1 MVAAILRCR
10 PSRSFD
16 NAATLAAFALV
27 ATDTSSA
34 SHPAMLFNSVEF
46 LFLFLPI
53 LLVGFFALARL
64 HRRAAALWL
73 ALGSL
78 FFYGWWD
85 SRYLALLL
93 ASIVFNYAVGVQLAR
108 AAERRLSWKG
118 ALLAAGVVGDLAL
131 LAYYKYANF
140 FVDTVNALSGA
151 NYVLAQ
157 IVLPLGISF
166 FTFTQI
172 AFLVDAARGKAREF
186 NFIHYLL
193 FVTYF
198 PHLIAGPVLH
208 HGEMMPQFNESRT
221 YRLNSTHIT
230 VGLVVFALGLF
241 KKVMLADNVA
251 PYAGSFFAAAQQ
263 GEPLMLLQAWAG
275 VLAYT
280 LQLYFDFSGYS
291 DMAIGLSYM
300 IGVRLPLN
308 FNSPYQALNIADFW
322 RRWHMTLSRFLRDYL
337 YIPLGGNRHGTTRRY
352 ANLMTTML
360 LGGLWHGAGWT
371 FVIWGGLHGLYL
383 VIHQAWQLVRAR
395 LGQDLTRSTRLGRAA
410 GIATT
415 FLAVVVA
422 WVFFRAADVHSA
434 LEILRAMAGLNGI
447 SLPDAI
453 LSRLGNA
460 GAQLGIAAAGGGR
473 EFVLNWLW
481 VLALLPV
488 VFCMPNVQQIMARFH
503 PSLDHDVL
511 APVAPRWQWTPSAR
525 WAVALAFVLACG
537 LMSLTKPSEFLYF
550 QF

>member
-1 MVAAILRCR
+1 
-10 PSRSFD
+10 
-16 NAATLAAFALV
+16 
-27 ATDTSSA
+27 
-34 SHPAMLFNSVEF
+34 MLFNSVEF

-53 LLVGFFALARL
+53 LLIGFFALGRR
-64 HRRAAALWL
+64 HQRAAALWL

-78 FFYGWWD
+78 FFYAWWD
-85 SRYLALLL
+85 SRYLLLLL
-93 ASIVFNYAVGVQLAR
+93 ASIGFNYAIGLALAR
-108 AAERRLSWKG
+108 LNGRQLRWRG
-118 ALLAAGVVGDLAL
+118 ALLAAGVSGDLLL

-140 FVDTVNALSGA
+140 FVDTLNALAGTHHA
-151 NYVLAQ
+151 IGQ

-186 NFIHYLL
+186 NFVHYLL

-208 HGEMMPQFNESRT
+208 HSEMMPQFGKPAT
-221 YRLNSTHIT
+221 YRINAMHLA
-230 VGLVVFALGLF
+230 VGFSVFALGLF

-251 PYAGSFFAAAQQ
+251 PYAAGFFAAAQQ
-263 GEPLMLLQAWAG
+263 GEPLTLLQAWGG

-291 DMAIGLSYM
+291 DMAIGLSFL

-308 FNSPYQALNIADFW
+308 FNSPYRAVNIADFW

-337 YIPLGGNRHGTTRRY
+337 YIPLGGNRHGARRRY
-352 ANLMTTML
+352 ANLMATML

-371 FVIWGGLHGLYL
+371 FVVWGGLHGLYL
-383 VIHQAWQLVRAR
+383 VIHQAWQLLRLR
-395 LGQDLTRSTRLGRAA
+395 LGQDLSRSTRLGRAT
-410 GIATT
+410 GVATT

-422 WVFFRAADVHSA
+422 WVFFRASDVHA
-434 LEILRAMAGLNGI
+434 AFEILRAMAGLNGI
-447 SLPDAI
+447 SLPEVI
-453 LSRLGNA
+453 LSRLGPA
-460 GAQLGIAAAGGGR
+460 AQQLGITAAGGGR

-481 VLALLPV
+481 VLTLLPV
-488 VFCMPNVQQIMARFH
+488 VFLAPNVQQLMAGYH
-503 PSLDHDVL
+503 PAHDHDAL
-511 APVAPRWQWTPSAR
+511 EPVARKWRWAPTRR
-525 WAVALAFVLACG
+525 WAVALSLALACG
-537 LMSLTKPSEFLYF
+537 LMSLTRPTEFLYF

>member
-1 MVAAILRCR
+1 
-10 PSRSFD
+10 
-16 NAATLAAFALV
+16 
-27 ATDTSSA
+27 
-34 SHPAMLFNSVEF
+34 MLFNSVEF
-46 LFLFLPI
+46 LFLFLPV

-93 ASIVFNYAVGVQLAR
+93 ASIAFNYTVGVQLAR
-108 AAERRLSWKG
+108 AAERQLPWKG
-118 ALLAAGVVGDLAL
+118 ALLAAGVVGDLVL
-131 LAYYKYANF
+131 LGYYKYANF
-140 FVDTVNALSGA
+140 FVDTVNSLAGAHYALA
-151 NYVLAQ
+151 E

-208 HGEMMPQFNESRT
+208 HGEMMPQFSEPKT
-221 YRLNSTHIT
+221 YRLNATHVT

-337 YIPLGGNRHGTTRRY
+337 YIPLGGNRHGTARRY
-352 ANLMTTML
+352 ANLLTTML

-383 VIHQAWQLVRAR
+383 VIHQAWQMARAR

-422 WVFFRAADVHSA
+422 WVFFRAADVPSA
-434 LEILRAMAGLNGI
+434 FEILRAMAGLNGI

-453 LSRLGNA
+453 LSRLGGA

-488 VFCMPNVQQIMARFH
+488 VFFAPNVQQIMARYH

-511 APVAPRWQWTPSAR
+511 APIAPRWQWGPSAR
-525 WAVALAFVLACG
+525 WGVALAIVLACG
-537 LMSLTKPSEFLYF
+537 LMSLTRPSEFLYF